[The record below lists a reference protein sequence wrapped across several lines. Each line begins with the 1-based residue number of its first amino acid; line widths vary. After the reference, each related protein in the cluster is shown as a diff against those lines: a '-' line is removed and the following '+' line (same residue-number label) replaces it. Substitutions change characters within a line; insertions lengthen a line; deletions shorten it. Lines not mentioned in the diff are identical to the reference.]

1 MSNLVPFIPDNA
13 PFTPEQRS
21 WLNGFLAGLY
31 STASTGP
38 VADPPPSLKIAVLY
52 ASQSGTADGL
62 ARKISKDLK
71 AKGHIVSLSSLEG
84 YTTAALIAERYA
96 ILIASTYG
104 EGDAPDAVKPF
115 YEQLCLEHFPCCENL
130 SYSVLALGDSNYE
143 HFCKFGIDLDAKLAA
158 LGGVRIAER
167 VDCNVDLDASFAKWK
182 TSLYASLDDI
192 TAASPACTA
201 PSSSVASARPS
212 AASFFGD
219 DGGQLI
225 AAPIHSR
232 NSPYLAPLVDK
243 RPLTHDISSK
253 LTLHL
258 AFNIS
263 NSALTYEAGDA
274 CGVIPQNELRLVEE
288 ILHTLNFS
296 GQVPV
301 QLPRS
306 GATTLHD
313 ALLNRL
319 QITRLTRKMIEA
331 YVTIGK
337 QSGQCHALCGLL
349 VPEQQA
355 HLEKY
360 TYDRGLID
368 LLHDYP
374 GVLHDPADL
383 VAMLPGLA
391 PRLYSIS
398 SSPSAHAGQIHT
410 TVAVV
415 RYRSHNRERGG
426 VCSTQ
431 LADRTSTGEP
441 LPVYIQPNKRFRLP
455 VDTTAPIIMIG
466 PGTGI
471 APFRAFLHERRTLG
485 STGRNWLFFGE
496 RSAATDFLY
505 REELEAMQQDRH
517 LTRLDLAFSRD
528 QERKIYVQDRML
540 EQAPTFY
547 QWLEEGASVYVCGDA
562 SRMAKDV
569 DATLHTIVEQQA
581 GLSREAATEYINQ
594 LKDQHRYHRDVY

>member
-1 MSNLVPFIPDNA
+1 MSNLVPFIPDSA

-31 STASTGP
+31 STAAVSTNP
-38 VADPPPSLKIAVLY
+38 SVDPPPSLKIAVLY
-52 ASQSGTADGL
+52 ASQSGTAEGL
-62 ARKISKDLK
+62 ARKVAKELK
-71 AKGHIVSLSSLEG
+71 LKGHIASLISLEG
-84 YTTAALIAERYA
+84 YTPAALIAERYA

-104 EGDAPDAVKPF
+104 EGDAPDAVQPF

-130 SYSVLALGDSNYE
+130 SYAVLALGDSTYE
-143 HFCKFGIDLDAKLAA
+143 QFCKFGIDLDNKLAT
-158 LGGVRIAER
+158 LGGNRICDR
-167 VDCNVDLDASFAKWK
+167 VDCDVEIDKSFAKWK
-182 TSLYASLDDI
+182 VSLYARLDDI
-192 TAASPACTA
+192 VAARPSRNV
-201 PSSSVASARPS
+201 PSSSVTKEPS
-212 AASFFGD
+212 TEGD
-219 DGGQLI
+219 EPD
-225 AAPIHSR
+225 PVSTYTR
-232 NSPYLAPLVDK
+232 DNPFLAPLVDK
-243 RPLTHDISSK
+243 RPLTHEVSSK
-253 LTLHL
+253 LTLHM

-263 NSALTYEAGDA
+263 GSDVTYEAGDA
-274 CGVIPQNELRLVEE
+274 CGVLPQNDLRLVEE

-301 QLPRS
+301 QLPKAGS
-306 GATTLHD
+306 TTLQD
-313 ALLNRL
+313 ALHNHL

-331 YVTIGK
+331 YATIGEC
-337 QSGQCHALCGLL
+337 QPLSGLL
-349 VPEQQA
+349 IPEQQA

-383 VAMLPGLA
+383 VAMLSRLA

-398 SSPSAHAGQIHT
+398 SSPHAHAGEIHT

-426 VCSTQ
+426 VCSTL
-431 LADRTSTGEP
+431 LADRIPTGER
-441 LPVYIQPNKRFRLP
+441 LPIYIQPNKKFRLP
-455 VDTTAPIIMIG
+455 AQSDAPVIMIG

-471 APFRAFLHERRTLG
+471 APFRAFLHERRALG
-485 STGRNWLFFGE
+485 STGLNWLFFGE

-505 REELEAMQQDRH
+505 REELEEMYKDKH

-528 QERKIYVQDRML
+528 QDHKVYVQDRML
-540 EQAPTFY
+540 EQAPLMWS
-547 QWLEEGASVYVCGDA
+547 WLQDGASIYVCGDA

-569 DATLHTIVEQQA
+569 DSTLHTIVGQQGHMDSESA
-581 GLSREAATEYINQ
+581 KDFMQTI
-594 LKDQHRYHRDVY
+594 KDQHRYHRDVY

>member
-1 MSNLVPFIPDNA
+1 MSNQIPFIPENA
-13 PFTPEQRS
+13 PFTPEQRT
-21 WLNGFLAGLY
+21 WLNGLLAGLY
-31 STASTGP
+31 STTAG
-38 VADPPPSLKIAVLY
+38 AIAELPPSLKIAVLY
-52 ASQSGTADGL
+52 ASQSGTAEGL
-62 ARKISKDLK
+62 ARKVAKDLK
-71 AKGHIVSLSSLEG
+71 AKGHIVSLISMEG
-84 YTTAALIAERYA
+84 YTPAALVAEQYA
-96 ILIASTYG
+96 ILVASTYG
-104 EGDAPDAVKPF
+104 EGDAPDAVQPF

-143 HFCKFGIDLDAKLAA
+143 QFCKFGIDLDNKLAA
-158 LGGVRIAER
+158 LGGVRIADR
-167 VDCNVDLDASFAKWK
+167 IDCDVELDAAFAQWK
-182 TSLYASLDDI
+182 AALYTSLDNITTASSSITPTHATVESTSNEDI
-192 TAASPACTA
+192 DEPAVSPTTA
-201 PSSSVASARPS
+201 PTHTRDNP
-212 AASFFGD
+212 F
-219 DGGQLI
+219 
-225 AAPIHSR
+225 
-232 NSPYLAPLVDK
+232 LAPLVDK

-263 NSALTYEAGDA
+263 DSAVTYEAGDA
-274 CGVIPQNELRLVEE
+274 CGVIPQNDLRLVEE

-296 GQVPV
+296 GSVPV
-301 QLPRS
+301 QLPKS

-313 ALLNRL
+313 ALLNHL

-331 YVTIGK
+331 YATIGK
-337 QSGQCHALCGLL
+337 QVAQCHTLFGLL

-374 GVLHDPADL
+374 NVLHDPADL
-383 VAMLPGLA
+383 VAMLPRLA

-398 SSPSAHAGQIHT
+398 SSPYAHAGEIHT

-415 RYRSHNRERGG
+415 RYRSHNRDRGG
-426 VCSTQ
+426 VCST
-431 LADRTSTGEP
+431 LFADRTSTGET

-455 VDTTAPIIMIG
+455 NDTTAPIIMIG

-471 APFRAFLHERRTLG
+471 APFRGFLHQRRALG
-485 STGRNWLFFGE
+485 HTGLNWLFFGE

-505 REELEAMQQDRH
+505 QDELQSMQSDGH
-517 LTRLDLAFSRD
+517 LTHLDLAFSRD

-547 QWLEEGASVYVCGDA
+547 QWLEQGASIYVCGDA

-569 DATLHTIVEQQA
+569 DSTLHTIVEQQA
-581 GLSREAATEYINQ
+581 GLSHEAASEYINI